1 MFNDNILTFNKNDN
15 INVQSNYGTGLLS
28 PDSAY
33 KNINIS
39 LSLTL
44 STILNIIYT
53 ITYLWSESLQTSPL
67 ISSNSHYKNTVI
79 STVYNLLL
87 INILSFALVKYS
99 NINIKENLIKFRTFA
114 TYMISCITGA
124 IIFGLMGE
132 IPWLKGLAFVP
143 GFWGHLDVKAKLT
156 IIFLGLTTSI
166 LIINEIMDSIK
177 IKKCKRILPLLFG
190 YILMYILVY
199 VLLASYHSESIN
211 IHVHH
216 AIFSSILS
224 IFFVNW
230 ENKIELIMHGVLM
243 GIMIEGINFYGIGEL
258 CLFLTNNT
266 ANIDLKNS
274 IVVAGFSTFIG
285 TTLIS
290 ALDLLYVYF
299 DKPYYN

>member
-1 MFNDNILTFNKNDN
+1 MFNDNNFLTFNKNNN
-15 INVQSNYGTGLLS
+15 IAVQSGDKIKLLS
-28 PDSAY
+28 PDSFSY

-39 LSLTL
+39 LSSTLT
-44 STILNIIYT
+44 TILNIIYT
-53 ITYLWSESLQTSPL
+53 ITYLWSESLQTSSL
-67 ISSNSHYKNTVI
+67 ISSDSHYKNTVI

-114 TYMISCITGA
+114 IYMISCILGA

-132 IPWLKGLAFVP
+132 IPWLKRLAFVP
-143 GFWGHLDVKAKLT
+143 GFWSHLDVKAKLT
-156 IIFLGLTTSI
+156 IIFLGMTT
-166 LIINEIMDSIK
+166 LMLVINEIIDSIK
-177 IKKCKRILPLLFG
+177 VKKCKRILALLLG
-190 YILMYILVY
+190 YVVMYMLVYILLS
-199 VLLASYHSESIN
+199 SYDSESIN

-224 IFFVNW
+224 LFFVNW

-258 CLFLTNNT
+258 SLFLTNNT

-274 IVVAGFSTFIG
+274 IVVAGFATFIG

-290 ALDLLYVYF
+290 ALDLIYIYF
-299 DKPYYN
+299 ERRY